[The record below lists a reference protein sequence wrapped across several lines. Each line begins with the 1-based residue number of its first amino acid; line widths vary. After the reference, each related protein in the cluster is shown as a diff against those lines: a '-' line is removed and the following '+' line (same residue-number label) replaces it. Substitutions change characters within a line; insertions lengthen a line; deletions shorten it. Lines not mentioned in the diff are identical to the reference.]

1 MICAGGGLLGA
12 TSMVAQMTRVT
23 RRLIAG
29 VIFVITAPLV
39 CSASEGELQERPA
52 LRAGEGTT
60 PGPVV
65 LPGTGFVVEPG
76 APVVTGSGHSPTALL
91 QAIAAWLSSE
101 FGLPPVR
108 ELPAVNLASKRQM
121 LSLRHRAMSPSPGA
135 GYTASRIPIET
146 AEDILAIYDT
156 GARTIY
162 LPERWSGKTPADLSM
177 LVHEMVHHLQHVGG
191 LKFACPEE
199 REKMAFKAQERWL
212 QLFGSSL
219 EADFELD
226 PFTILARTNCFH

>member
-1 MICAGGGLLGA
+1 MCTGGGLLDA
-12 TSMVAQMTRVT
+12 TAMVAQMTCVT

-29 VIFVITAPLV
+29 VIFGIAAPLA
-39 CSASEGELQERPA
+39 CSASEGELPERPA
-52 LRAGEGTT
+52 HRAGVGTT

-101 FGLPPVR
+101 FGLPPVE
-108 ELPAVNLASKRQM
+108 ELPAVNLASRRHM
-121 LSLRHRAMSPSPGA
+121 RSLHHREVSPSTGA
-135 GYTASRIPIET
+135 GYTASRLPIET
-146 AEDILAIYDT
+146 GEDVLAIYDT
-156 GARTIY
+156 VARTIY
-162 LPERWSGKTPADLSM
+162 LPERWSGKTSADLSM
-177 LVHEMVHHLQHVGG
+177 LVHEMVHHLQHMGG
-191 LKFACPEE
+191 LKFACPGE
-199 REKMAFKAQERWL
+199 REKMAFEAQERWL
-212 QLFGSSL
+212 QLFGRSL